1 MMRAFRWEL
10 GELAERG
17 GDIRERMLA
26 LPEMPDAV
34 D

>member
-1 MMRAFRWEL
+1 MRDFLSEV

-17 GDIRERMLA
+17 GDIRERVSA
-26 LPEMPDAV
+26 LPDMPDAV